1 MDGKRQTGLSFRKEQ
16 EVKMIKK
23 RLTILAAAMLAIF
36 MSFPA
41 VMAEEA
47 QETVDIQLLASS
59 DVHGKMCPYDYALD
73 EESPSGSLAQIGTI
87 IKELRNDNTIV
98 IDTGDTIQGNSAD
111 LFLEDEVHPM
121 ILGMNTI
128 GYDVWVAGNHE
139 FNYGVDTLEK
149 VAAGFD
155 NTFLCGNVF
164 DSEGNGIGAGYEI
177 FEKGGVKVG
186 VIGMVTPNI
195 TRWDAVNL
203 ENYTVED
210 PVEKTKEIIA
220 EIQDD
225 VDILVAAEHMGEE
238 NEYGVA
244 DSGVNDLANAC
255 PELDVIIAAHEHKQV
270 EGTEVNGVL
279 IVENDDLGE
288 TLAKVDITVEK
299 DENGEYQVVDKTS
312 ESIAVADYE
321 ADADVMA
328 ALADADARAK
338 EDAQTVI
345 GTLTGGPLAP
355 ANEIEGIPQAR
366 LQETALID
374 LINEVQMYYTG
385 ADVSGS
391 ALFIDD
397 ANLDDGEIKKCDVAL
412 IYKYTNTL
420 YKMEMTGAQLKKWME
435 WTATYYNTYKE
446 GDLTISFNPDMRGY
460 NYDMFSGVNYE
471 INISKEPGQR
481 IENLTRS
488 DGTEIKDDDVL
499 IVAMNNYRAS
509 SQLLTY
515 GTVYEEGV
523 DELPTLLEID
533 VRGELGGVRE
543 LIADY
548 IMNVKGG
555 ELEAPALTGNWK
567 ITGYDWDE
575 DLHAQAVELV
585 NNGTLALKSSESGRE
600 INVAPITVE
609 GLEGVE

>member
-1 MDGKRQTGLSFRKEQ
+1 
-16 EVKMIKK
+16 MIKK
-23 RLTILAAAMLAIF
+23 RLTILAAAMLAIS

-299 DENGEYQVVDKTS
+299 DENGDYQVVNKTS

-488 DGTEIKDDDVL
+488 DGTELKDDDVL

-523 DELPTLLEID
+523 DELPKLLEID

-609 GLEGVE
+609 DLEGVE

>member
-1 MDGKRQTGLSFRKEQ
+1 
-16 EVKMIKK
+16 MIKK
-23 RLTILAAAMLAIF
+23 RLTILAAAMLAIS

-47 QETVDIQLLASS
+47 AETVDIQLLASS

-155 NTFLCGNVF
+155 STFLCGNVF

-177 FEKGGVKVG
+177 FEKGGVKIG

-225 VDILVAAEHMGEE
+225 VDILVAAEHMGED

-299 DENGEYQVVDKTS
+299 DENGEYQVVDRTS

-321 ADADVMA
+321 ADEEVMA

-471 INISKEPGQR
+471 INISKETGQR
-481 IENLTRS
+481 IENLTRP
-488 DGTEIKDDDVL
+488 DGTEVKDDDVL

-523 DELPTLLEID
+523 DELPKLLEID

-575 DLHAQAVELV
+575 DLHAQAVELI
-585 NNGTLALKSSESGRE
+585 NSGKLELKSSESGRE
-600 INVAPITVE
+600 INVAPITAE
-609 GLEGVE
+609 DLEGAE

>member
-1 MDGKRQTGLSFRKEQ
+1 
-16 EVKMIKK
+16 MIKK

>member
-1 MDGKRQTGLSFRKEQ
+1 
-16 EVKMIKK
+16 MIKK

-609 GLEGVE
+609 DLEGVE

>member
-1 MDGKRQTGLSFRKEQ
+1 MNKR
-16 EVKMIKK
+16 
-23 RLTILAAAMLAIF
+23 RLTILAAAMLAIS

-73 EESPSGSLAQIGTI
+73 EESPGGSLAQIGTI

-149 VAAGFD
+149 TAAGFD

-435 WTATYYNTYKE
+435 WTAAYYNTYKE

-481 IENLTRS
+481 IENLTRA
-488 DGTEIKDDDVL
+488 DGTELKDDDVL

-523 DELPTLLEID
+523 DELPKLLEID

-567 ITGYDWDE
+567 ITGCDWDE

-585 NNGTLALKSSESGRE
+585 NSGKLALKSSESGRE

-609 GLEGVE
+609 DLEGAE

>member
-1 MDGKRQTGLSFRKEQ
+1 
-16 EVKMIKK
+16 MIKK
-23 RLTILAAAMLAIF
+23 RLTILAAAMLAIS

-299 DENGEYQVVDKTS
+299 DENGDYQVVNKTS

-488 DGTEIKDDDVL
+488 DGTELKDDDVL

-523 DELPTLLEID
+523 DELPKLLEID